1 MRALLWIGAALAML
15 ASILILW
22 IALHG
27 HIEHQHLDLFHLIA
41 ALAAATIS
49 VLLLRRALA
58 RRQA

>member
-1 MRALLWIGAALAML
+1 ML